1 MIKSKIKI
9 IWKSGLVRNVLVVA
23 SGTAGAQAIGL
34 VFVPFITRLYGP
46 EAYGVLGTFIAL
58 TTILTAA
65 SALAYPV
72 AIVLPK
78 SDSDAKGVVK
88 LSLIVAALISF
99 LTFII
104 LLLVGEWVMKKIG
117 AIDLIDF
124 MFFLPVVMFLVAC
137 QDVAQQWLIRKNSFS
152 NLAKVFVA
160 HSFFNYG
167 VQTLAGLYTPISSV
181 LISVYTLAI
190 TVRTALTGYIGVKV
204 SKRTTTKSSKKLSLK
219 SLAVEYIDFP
229 LYQAPQI
236 VLKAISGSL
245 PLLMLTA
252 FFGPASAGFYA
263 LTRTVLGLP
272 VTLLGASVRSV
283 FYPHF
288 NEMVL
293 NNNKTLP
300 LLIKSIASLMIVGI
314 WPFILLMF
322 FGPYLFSLVF
332 GSEWYQA
339 GKYAQWLSIHIYF
352 ILVSIPVIA
361 SIPVLKLQ
369 RWLLFYEIITTI
381 IQFVIVYIVYNVYLD
396 ELITIAVYSLAGT
409 LITGIMIIKG
419 CISAKKFDEG
429 CLIN

>member
-1 MIKSKIKI
+1 MIKSRIKR
-9 IWKSGLVRNVLVVA
+9 IWKSSLVKNVLVVA

-34 VFVPFITRLYGP
+34 AFVPFITRLYGP
-46 EAYGVLGTFIAL
+46 EVYGVLGTFIAL

-65 SALAYPV
+65 SALAYPI

-78 SDSDAKGVVK
+78 SDSDAKGIVK

-99 LTFII
+99 STFII
-104 LLLVGEWVMKKIG
+104 LLLVGEWIMKKIG
-117 AIDLIDF
+117 ATDLIDF

-137 QDVAQQWLIRKNSFS
+137 QDVAQQWLIRQNSFG

-167 VQTLAGLYTPISSV
+167 VQTLAGIYTPISSV

-190 TVRTALTGYIGVKV
+190 TVRTALTGYIGVKI

-219 SLAVEYIDFP
+219 SLALEYIDFP

-236 VLKAISGSL
+236 VLKSISGSL
-245 PLLMLTA
+245 PLLMLAA

-288 NEMVL
+288 NEVVL

-300 LLIKSIASLMIVGI
+300 VLMKSIASLMMVGI

-352 ILVSIPVIA
+352 ILISIPVVS

-369 RWLLFYEIITTI
+369 RWLLFYEVVTTI
-381 IQFVIVYIVYNVYLD
+381 LQFLIVYTIYNIYSD
-396 ELITIAVYSLAGT
+396 ELITIAVYSLTGT
-409 LITGIMIIKG
+409 LITSIMIIKG
-419 CISAKKFDEG
+419 CISAKKFDEV